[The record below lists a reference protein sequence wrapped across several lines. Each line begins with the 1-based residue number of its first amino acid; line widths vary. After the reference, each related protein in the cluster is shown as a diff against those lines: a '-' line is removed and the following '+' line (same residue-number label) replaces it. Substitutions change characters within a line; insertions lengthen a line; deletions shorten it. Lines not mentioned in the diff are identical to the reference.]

1 MGFPVP
7 VYGWLSN
14 QLSGWARDVL
24 GTGARVRAWFRD
36 EAINELLTKGI
47 DPEASTQAR
56 HRLWNLLVLEHWMQ
70 SWKA

>member
-1 MGFPVP
+1 
-7 VYGWLSN
+7 
-14 QLSGWARDVL
+14 
-24 GTGARVRAWFRD
+24 
-36 EAINELLTKGI
+36 LTEGL